1 MPSYM
6 NKPDWLKIK
15 LATTHNT
22 YAVRDDLKNK
32 ELHTVCEEA
41 RCPNLHECW
50 SQHRT
55 AAFLI
60 LGNIC
65 TRACRFCAVKT
76 GAPSPADR
84 SEPARIAESVES
96 LGISHAVITMVTR
109 DDLPDGG
116 AGHLAAVGRAV
127 HTRLPETTVEYLSS
141 DLMGSPRAIAAL
153 VESQPEILGHNVE
166 TVRRLTPIVRSRS
179 DYDRTL
185 KFLRTV
191 YDMDKQ
197 LITKSSVMLGLGEEV
212 DEVLQTLNDIYE
224 TGCRLVNIGQYLQ
237 PTKKSLP
244 VKKYWHPD
252 EFDALRE
259 KAMAMGFIQVL
270 AGPLVRSSYHAGNL
284 FQSVL
289 SKRGGGGGVNDA

>member
-1 MPSYM
+1 MPSYLR
-6 NKPDWLKIK
+6 KPDWLKIN
-15 LATTHNT
+15 LNTTHNT
-22 YAVRDDLKNK
+22 SAVRDNLRNK
-32 ELHTVCEEA
+32 GLHTVCEEA

-55 AAFLI
+55 ATFLI

-65 TRACRFCAVKT
+65 TRACRFCAVKAGT
-76 GAPSPADR
+76 PSPVDN
-84 SEPARIAESVES
+84 SEPERVAKSVES
-96 LGISHAVITMVTR
+96 LSIAHAVITMVTR

-116 AGHLAAVGRAV
+116 AGHLAATGRAIR
-127 HTRLPETTVEYLSS
+127 TRLPGTTVEYLSS
-141 DLMGSPRAIAAL
+141 DLKGNPKAIAIL

-185 KFLRTV
+185 NFLRV
-191 YDMDKQ
+191 AHSMDKQ
-197 LITKSSVMLGLGEEV
+197 LITKSSLMLGLGEEI

-237 PTKKSLP
+237 PTKKSFP

-259 KAMAMGFIQVL
+259 KAMAMGFTQVL
-270 AGPLVRSSYHAGNL
+270 AGPFVRSSYHAGNL
-284 FQSVL
+284 SQSVL
-289 SKRGGGGGVNDA
+289 SKRVIDA